1 LVHLSQWSATS
12 IFIINKFNLEI
23 SVLEQRL
30 GTHYILDACDSDA
43 KLLNNKDFIMAS
55 LREAI
60 IQSNATLMDEISIE
74 FTPQGITAV
83 CLLSESHLSI
93 HTWPEKQYA
102 AIDIFTC
109 GDHCNP
115 LVACEYLI
123 TAFKTINP
131 KIHIVP
137 RGCYQN

>member
-1 LVHLSQWSATS
+1 M
-12 IFIINKFNLEI
+12 
-23 SVLEQRL
+23 
-30 GTHYILDACDSDA
+30 
-43 KLLNNKDFIMAS
+43 LNDKDFIMAS

-109 GDHCNP
+109 GDHCKP
-115 LVACEYLI
+115 ILACDYLI
-123 TAFKTINP
+123 RAFKTLNP
-131 KIHIVP
+131 KIQIIT
-137 RGCYQN
+137 RGY

>member
-1 LVHLSQWSATS
+1 ME
-12 IFIINKFNLEI
+12 NK
-23 SVLEQRL
+23 L
-30 GTHYILDACDSDA
+30 GTHYIIEACESDA
-43 KLLNNKDFIMAS
+43 ELLNDKDFIMSS

-93 HTWPEKQYA
+93 HTWPEKKYA

-109 GDHCNP
+109 GDHCHPIN
-115 LVACEYLI
+115 ACNYLI
-123 TAFKTINP
+123 KAFNSLKP
-131 KIHIVP
+131 KVKIIP
-137 RGCYQN
+137 RGIDIN

>member
-1 LVHLSQWSATS
+1 M
-12 IFIINKFNLEI
+12 NK
-23 SVLEQRL
+23 L
-30 GTHYILDACDSDA
+30 GVHYIVEACGADEE
-43 KLLNNKDFIMAS
+43 LLNDKDFIMKS
-55 LREAI
+55 LRKSIEL
-60 IQSNATLMDEISIE
+60 SNATLMDEISIE

-115 LVACEYLI
+115 EIACDYLVQ
-123 TAFKTINP
+123 AFNSINP
-131 KIHIVP
+131 KIQIIP
-137 RGCYQN
+137 RGC

>member
-1 LVHLSQWSATS
+1 MD
-12 IFIINKFNLEI
+12 
-23 SVLEQRL
+23 QRL
-30 GTHYILDACDSDA
+30 GTHYILDACDADA
-43 KLLNNKDFIMAS
+43 ELLNDKDFIMAS

-93 HTWPEKQYA
+93 HTWPEKKYA

-109 GDHCNP
+109 GEHCDP
-115 LVACEYLI
+115 LIACNYLI
-123 TAFKTINP
+123 KVFKTINP

-137 RGCYQN
+137 RGCY